1 MPPRHRLFLAHS
13 PSLARVFS
21 LEDSLWFTLSPCLF
35 GSCAYRDLLLSPPS
49 LTFPGTPLPGQGP
62 VYVCMCVCVYVC
74 MCVCVYVCMCVCVYV
89 CMCVCVYVCMCAC
102 VCVCVHCLLFV
113 RQRKRGRL
121 ADRDGARKT
130 HSIWPGPGRARRM
143 WTLGTGVH
151 GDRE

>member
-89 CMCVCVYVCMCAC
+89 CMCLCLCA
-102 VCVCVHCLLFV
+102 LFII
-113 RQRKRGRL
+113 RKATQARTAGRPRRCTQNTQHM
-121 ADRDGARKT
+121 AGPGART
-130 HSIWPGPGRARRM
+130 PDVDAGHGGAWRQ
-143 WTLGTGVH
+143 GVSHLWH
-151 GDRE
+151 G